1 MKPYVEQE
9 STFFDGRNRH
19 FTIRLFCQGTYDFQA
34 TDLAGKPV
42 TTIRALD
49 IDFVHQQVQVMRG
62 WQNETEVQAHDDV
75 LHQETEGA

>member
-9 STFFDGRNRH
+9 GTFFDGRNRN

-49 IDFVHQQVQVMRG
+49 IDFVHEQVQVMRG
-62 WQNETEVQAHDDV
+62 WKDETEVQAHDDV

>member
-9 STFFDGRNRH
+9 GAFFDGRNRN

-49 IDFVHQQVQVMRG
+49 IDFVHAQVQVMRG
-62 WQNETEVQAHDDV
+62 WKDETEVQAHDDV
-75 LHQETEGA
+75 LREVSGD